1 MQFQSLENTFPD
13 NSTLNVDYAN
23 TKAAWTEVYFSKSSD
38 NNTNGVQEIYRSNKV
53 ESGSKQ
59 VVAPSPSDYPYIIYK
74 GYDLDATVSISYT
87 FPTIDEKIEETN
99 KEIKLL
105 NKLDTHIPTVQETA
119 SVSIMLD
126 YIDAFFPGVT
136 WRTQWVFQLPV
147 ALMPLYIKTGLSR
160 TRRNS
165 SH

>member
-1 MQFQSLENTFPD
+1 M
-13 NSTLNVDYAN
+13 NVDYAK

-38 NNTNGVQEIYRSNKV
+38 NSTDGVQIYRSNKV

-59 VVAPSPSDYPYIIYK
+59 IVAPSPSDYPYIIYK

-105 NKLDTHIPTVQETA
+105 NKLDTHIPTLQETA

-126 YIDAFFPGVT
+126 YIDAFFS
-136 WRTQWVFQLPV
+136 WCDV
-147 ALMPLYIKTGLSR
+147 ANPMGIPITCCLNAFIYKNRSIQ

-165 SH
+165 SR